1 MKYAASTRPTVRKNC
16 PVSWP
21 CASGC
26 RAMPLISALPAMPS
40 PIPAPIAPPPRAS
53 PPPMRPPAVA
63 TACVM
68 SFAAITSLPFEDG
81 AWSVL
86 FGGGEAEVQN
96 CQERVDER
104 LDRRDEAGVEDAPD
118 EVADAVQREQVEREQ
133 PDHRQHDRAREDV
146 AEESQRQRQRVDDL
160 LEQQDEGADTD
171 RLGPEPVRDV
181 AAALPLDAEVG
192 VEDDDPRRHGV
203 DEVDVG
209 RRRREALRMVA
220 GWEPAQP
227 VAEQDEEEQ
236 RDAERHHPARDVV
249 TDSVADEVAR
259 LHDDGL
265 DDDLCLVGH
274 GARRLAGDPAEER
287 ERDDGRDDGRVHR
300 VDVER
305 HTEELEGVVL
315 ADRDVGGE
323 HVAAADHGRTTFRSG
338 AASRTISRTWK
349 TRSPRKTVQP
359 SGR

>member
-1 MKYAASTRPTVRKNC
+1 
-16 PVSWP
+16 
-21 CASGC
+21 
-26 RAMPLISALPAMPS
+26 MPLISALPAMPS

-133 PDHRQHDRAREDV
+133 PDHCQHDRAGEDV

-160 LEQQDEGADTD
+160 LEQQNEGADTD

-181 AAALPLDAEVG
+181 AAALPLDSQVG
-192 VEDDDPRRHGV
+192 VEDDDPRRHRV
-203 DEVDVG
+203 DEVDVR
-209 RRRREALRMVA
+209 RRRREALGVVA

-236 RDAERHHPARDVV
+236 RDAERHHPAGNVV
-249 TDSVADEVAR
+249 THRVADEVAR
-259 LHDDGL
+259 LNDDRL
-265 DDDLCLVGH
+265 DDNLRLVGD
-274 GARRLAGDPAEER
+274 GARGLARDPAEEG
-287 ERDDGRDDGRVHR
+287 ECDDGGDDRCVHR

-305 HTEELEGVVL
+305 HAKELERVVL
-315 ADRDVGGE
+315 ADGDVRGKD
-323 HVAAADHGRTTFRSG
+323 AAASDHGRTTLRSG
-338 AASRTISRTWK
+338 TASKAISSTWK
-349 TRSPRKTVQP
+349 TSSPTKTVQP